1 VKRAATPWMRQS
13 LAVCLGV
20 WVGGLIQV
28 TGAIAQTVPEG
39 VEPNSPTDPFQPVPG
54 LNSTPVSPSGP
65 SPENSPAAKPAP
77 SQPNSQRQRQ
87 PLPPD
92 EPIVSPLEITQPDPL
107 IPFDYQSRPL
117 TAQERRELQAAA
129 DRLAQIGASKLQQGD
144 AIAAF
149 EAWNRELRY
158 RRLAGPL
165 TAEVLALGRVGDV
178 AWQQTNTPQLRWI
191 TLRLDQILAQT
202 RESLRRDLPTAN
214 SDPAIQ
220 TGVTGKP
227 MQLWEALGF
236 AYQQVR
242 LPKIA
247 ASIYQEVL
255 ADARQQN
262 NANRIE
268 AALITLGLLHLSW
281 FDYPN
286 AAIAYQEL
294 LERVQQRGDRYNE
307 PIYLSQ
313 LAYIHEKNQQ
323 PAKAISYQEQL
334 IRFYQT
340 AGTLK
345 PIPELMTRMA
355 DNYGRLQQLDQA
367 ERYYQEA
374 YRQAVP
380 LLQFGDA
387 SIALNKLGEM
397 YRRNQRLDSAARIYT
412 FLISVEQQAYNTY
425 GMMTAYDQL
434 GQIYRQQQLYP
445 AAIAAFQ
452 NGLVVAK
459 RLKFREDYFAQQ
471 IQQTETDQTKP
482 EQSQ

>member
-1 VKRAATPWMRQS
+1 
-13 LAVCLGV
+13 
-20 WVGGLIQV
+20 
-28 TGAIAQTVPEG
+28 
-39 VEPNSPTDPFQPVPG
+39 
-54 LNSTPVSPSGP
+54 
-65 SPENSPAAKPAP
+65 
-77 SQPNSQRQRQ
+77 
-87 PLPPD
+87 
-92 EPIVSPLEITQPDPL
+92 
-107 IPFDYQSRPL
+107 
-117 TAQERRELQAAA
+117 
-129 DRLAQIGASKLQQGD
+129 
-144 AIAAF
+144 
-149 EAWNRELRY
+149 
-158 RRLAGPL
+158 
-165 TAEVLALGRVGDV
+165 
-178 AWQQTNTPQLRWI
+178 
-191 TLRLDQILAQT
+191 
-202 RESLRRDLPTAN
+202 
-214 SDPAIQ
+214 
-220 TGVTGKP
+220 
-227 MQLWEALGF
+227 
-236 AYQQVR
+236 
-242 LPKIA
+242 
-247 ASIYQEVL
+247 
-255 ADARQQN
+255 
-262 NANRIE
+262 
-268 AALITLGLLHLSW
+268 
-281 FDYPN
+281 
-286 AAIAYQEL
+286 
-294 LERVQQRGDRYNE
+294 VQQRGDRYNE

-452 NGLVVAK
+452 NGLIVAK